1 MAAACAGRIFGTA
14 RAHIPLRGIMPRR
27 TPHSAR
33 FAAHFVRGIP
43 LRIPSP
49 MTCTVVQA
57 THTGDCIRCQKCAQ
71 LPPQECS
78 EAGEPTGA
86 REHVCGPDVIL
97 TASVKGAREISAG
110 RSPLAQQVA
119 RAVRARQNHVG
130 GVPKNCGSGEQVGR
144 RPLQLWY
151 NISLTRRTGRWR

>member
-1 MAAACAGRIFGTA
+1 MTGALSAYYTIKRCTLAAACAGRIFGTA

-27 TPHSAR
+27 S
-33 FAAHFVRGIP
+33 

-97 TASVKGAREISAG
+97 TISVKGAREGARVKIMSVGCPQTAG
-110 RSPLAQQVA
+110 RAS
-119 RAVRARQNHVG
+119 RSGVG
-130 GVPKNCGSGEQVGR
+130 LCIVFGR
-144 RPLQLWY
+144 RQRSALY
-151 NISLTRRTGRWR
+151 GIICGTHFSL

>member
-1 MAAACAGRIFGTA
+1 MRWAYFGTA
-14 RAHIPLRGIMPRR
+14 RAHIPLRGIMSRR
-27 TPHSAR
+27 S
-33 FAAHFVRGIP
+33 

-49 MTCTVVQA
+49 MICTVVQA
-57 THTGDCIRCQKCAQ
+57 THTGDCIRCQKRAQ
-71 LPPQECS
+71 LPPQTCS

-130 GVPKNCGSGEQVGR
+130 GVPANCGLVSPERSEPRSGRYAGCEQVGAGLDINR
-144 RPLQLWY
+144 
-151 NISLTRRTGRWR
+151 ITRKRFNGLESHLFW